1 MFNLLNIKSK
11 DIQGNVLASF
21 DYCKLK
27 NAIVENLLA
36 DELFTHIGY
45 ITSKEG
51 LLANIYLL
59 KLGKLEFLVSD
70 GYKLYKDR
78 LSSEDKDEFLRI
90 VRESRNIEA
99 LKESLR
105 KLIFKEDTNV

>member
-1 MFNLLNIKSK
+1 MFNLLELKSK

-21 DYCKLK
+21 NYCELK

-45 ITSKEG
+45 VNYKEG

-59 KLGKLEFLVSD
+59 KIGKMEFLVSD
-70 GYKLYKDR
+70 GYKLYKDK
-78 LSSEDKDEFLRI
+78 LPSKDKDEFLRI
-90 VRESRNIEA
+90 VRESGNVEA

-105 KLIFKEDTNV
+105 KLIFKES

>member
-1 MFNLLNIKSK
+1 MFNTLNLRGK

-21 DYCKLK
+21 NYCELK

-45 ITSKEG
+45 VTSKEG

-59 KLGKLEFLVSD
+59 KLEKMSFLVSD
-70 GYKLYKDR
+70 GYKLYKDK
-78 LSSEDKDEFLRI
+78 LSSESKDEFLRI
-90 VRESRNIEA
+90 VREAKSIEI
-99 LKESLR
+99 LKESLK
-105 KLIFKEDTNV
+105 KLIFKEA

>member
-21 DYCKLK
+21 NYCKLK
-27 NAIVENLLA
+27 NAICQNEIA

-45 ITSKEG
+45 INSKEG

-59 KLGKLEFLVSD
+59 KLGKMSFLVSD
-70 GYKLYKDR
+70 GYKLYKNR
-78 LSSEDKDEFLRI
+78 LNENAKDEFLRI
-90 VRESRNIEA
+90 VRESKKVE
-99 LKESLR
+99 L
-105 KLIFKEDTNV
+105 

>member
-1 MFNLLNIKSK
+1 MFNLLELKSK

-21 DYCKLK
+21 NYCELK

-45 ITSKEG
+45 VTSRSG

-59 KLGKLEFLVSD
+59 KLEKMSFLVSD
-70 GYKLYKDR
+70 GYKLYKNM
-78 LSSEDKDEFLRI
+78 LSDESKDEFLRI
-90 VRESRNIEA
+90 VREAKNVKI

-105 KLIFKEDTNV
+105 KLILREA

>member
-1 MFNLLNIKSK
+1 MFNLLELRGK

-21 DYCKLK
+21 NYCELK
-27 NAIVENLLA
+27 NAIVENRFA

-70 GYKLYKDR
+70 GYKLYKDK
-78 LSSEDKDEFLRI
+78 LSSESKDEFLRI
-90 VRESRNIEA
+90 VREAKSIEI
-99 LKESLR
+99 LKESLK
-105 KLIFKEDTNV
+105 KLIFKEA

>member
-1 MFNLLNIKSK
+1 MFKTLEVKNK

-21 DYCKLK
+21 GYCKLK
-27 NAIVENLLA
+27 NTMLENLLA

-45 ITSKEG
+45 VTSRNG

-59 KLGKLEFLVSD
+59 KLGRDEFLVSD

-78 LSSEDKDEFLRI
+78 LSDESKDEFLRI
-90 VRESRNIEA
+90 VREAKSVEI

-105 KLIFKEDTNV
+105 KLILKKA

>member
-1 MFNLLNIKSK
+1 MFGLLNIKSK

-21 DYCKLK
+21 NYCELK

-45 ITSKEG
+45 VTSRGG

-59 KLGKLEFLVSD
+59 KLGTGEFLVSD

-78 LSSEDKDEFLRI
+78 LSNNSKDEFLRI
-90 VRESRNIEA
+90 VREAKSAEI

-105 KLIFKEDTNV
+105 KLIFKEA

>member
-1 MFNLLNIKSK
+1 MFNLLKLKSK

-21 DYCKLK
+21 NYCELK

-45 ITSKEG
+45 VTSKEG

-59 KLGKLEFLVSD
+59 KLEKMSFLVSD
-70 GYKLYKDR
+70 GYKLYKNK
-78 LSSEDKDEFLRI
+78 LSSESKDEFLRI
-90 VRESRNIEA
+90 VREAKRVEI

-105 KLIFKEDTNV
+105 KLIFKEA

>member
-1 MFNLLNIKSK
+1 MFGLLNVKSK
-11 DIQGNVLASF
+11 DIQNNVLASF
-21 DYCKLK
+21 NYCKLK

-45 ITSKEG
+45 VTSRSG

-59 KLGKLEFLVSD
+59 KLEKMSFLVSD
-70 GYKLYKDR
+70 GYKLYKDK
-78 LSSEDKDEFLRI
+78 LSSESKDEFLRI
-90 VRESRNIEA
+90 IREAKSAET

-105 KLIFKEDTNV
+105 NLIFKED

>member
-21 DYCKLK
+21 NYCKLK
-27 NAIVENLLA
+27 NAIVENLSA

-45 ITSKEG
+45 VNSKEG
-51 LLANIYLL
+51 LLANVYLL
-59 KLGKLEFLVSD
+59 KLGKVEFLVSD

-78 LSSEDKDEFLRI
+78 LSSESKDEFLRI
-90 VRESRNIEA
+90 VKESKGVEA
-99 LKESLR
+99 LTESLR
-105 KLIFKEDTNV
+105 KLIFKED

>member
-21 DYCKLK
+21 NYCELK

-45 ITSKEG
+45 VTSKEG

-59 KLGKLEFLVSD
+59 KLEKMSFLVSD

-78 LSSEDKDEFLRI
+78 LPSKDKDEFLRI
-90 VRESRNIEA
+90 VKESKGAEA
-99 LKESLR
+99 LTESLR
-105 KLIFKEDTNV
+105 KLIFKEA